1 MTQEQRFFRTGGM
14 FAVLGAAMTLV
25 SIMLGPLDLEADG
38 PADVMAYFADNAGRL
53 QVHGL
58 GVTAG
63 KLLML
68 GGLVALYTSLRTSGW
83 ARIGLAGAVV
93 ATAINIVGPV
103 FGGAVLPAI
112 GQAYAQ
118 LPEVEAAGALYPA
131 QSFYYFYEALLAP
144 SLLTM
149 AVALLPFA
157 AAVLQANRYPA
168 WLGWLGL
175 PVGAWLVVGG
185 VAFSM
190 VGPASAPAIINFF
203 APGFMLSILW
213 VLIAGVYLWRMSGGP
228 VDEPGSDDE
237 HRQLAGA
244 E

>member
-1 MTQEQRFFRTGGM
+1 MTQQQRFLRTGGM
-14 FAVLGAAMTLV
+14 FAVLGAAIILASM
-25 SIMLGPLDLEADG
+25 MLGPLDLRADG
-38 PADVMAYFADNAGRL
+38 PATVMAYFADNAGRL
-53 QVHGL
+53 QMHGL
-58 GVTAG
+58 GVTVG

-68 GGLVALYTSLRTSGW
+68 GGFVALYTSLGDNGW
-83 ARIGLAGAVV
+83 AKMGMAGAVL

-112 GQAYAQ
+112 GQAYVQ
-118 LPEVEAAGALYPA
+118 LPAGEAAGALYPA

-149 AVALLPFA
+149 AVVLFAFAL
-157 AAVLQANRYPA
+157 AVLQTNRFPG

-175 PVGAWLVVGG
+175 PLGVWLVAGG
-185 VAFSM
+185 VAFSL
-190 VGPASAPAIINFF
+190 VGPPDAPGIINFF

-213 VLIAGVYLWRMSGGP
+213 VLIAGIYLWRDGDGP
-228 VDEPGSDDE
+228 VDERSSAGQ
-237 HRQLAGA
+237 HRQPAVA